1 VARLDRR
8 SFLAWTSGSLVSL
21 ATVPLLRQPLAFQN
35 PNSSSPPQTNSCW
48 LDVCAAFIVEDPAL
62 GIHSEI
68 VLTSDTF
75 VGTRGFEDG
84 ADSTDYEIYLYDA
97 AGTPVGPDS
106 VAKRLTVPAMQT
118 TVIKTADLVGTGKTF
133 WGGLKVRLRPHGRE
147 PMHASDLFSSAFV
160 RWQTANSFDNVHANP
175 DPLEWQKA
183 ESFFYSMPFP
193 PLAEY
198 EGLFSLFNPYVKQSK
213 GIITLYDQ
221 LGSCVDQVPYD
232 LKPHSS
238 LLLDLRQGAVV
249 NEVGPAFR
257 SGLQP
262 KRRTTTTAKDKGGTI
277 AITNDQGSVK
287 NFGYLMIRREGR
299 EMFSVEH
306 PIHQPPYHPVPTKP
320 PFDTEGK
327 FLAKNV
333 LYTPLVFHGK
343 RVGGLVLNSR
353 FHLSSGAPMEDSL
366 WLDPF
371 ITDRGGN
378 VAWQVS
384 PGTKLPANISA
395 RQVDHG
401 VLRLGGY
408 QSCILDSS
416 SLGLPEDFAGGLSLA
431 VAPNTNH
438 TLMKVELTVSPW
450 DARGFTHFRPGLR
463 SARAYQQAKA
473 RGGLSTD
480 YIVTNARVERTGH
493 KILRDEL
500 VGVLNIDDKNLT
512 GDPTLEIF
520 CSEGLLERIEIGKV
534 APFGCRHFLLSE
546 ILSEKS
552 EGKDLSLRLTD
563 GNATL
568 LMSVLHLDYVRQDV
582 ALDHGSDRFSTF
594 SEFGCGTVS

>member
-1 VARLDRR
+1 MARLDRR

-21 ATVPLLRQPLAFQN
+21 ATVPFFRNPLNFQN
-35 PNSSSPPQTNSCW
+35 QTSNTSTKTNSCW
-48 LDVCAAFIVEDPAL
+48 LDVCGALIVEDPAL

-84 ADSTDYEIYLYDA
+84 ADATEYEIHLYDA
-97 AGTPVGPDS
+97 AGTPVGSDG
-106 VAKRLTVPAMQT
+106 VAKRLVVPAMQT
-118 TVIKTADLVGTGKTF
+118 TVIKTADLVGAGNAF
-133 WGGLKVRLRPHGRE
+133 WGGLKVRLRPRGRE

-160 RWQTANSFDNVHANP
+160 RWLTTSSFDNVHANP

-198 EGLFSLFNPYVKQSK
+198 EGIFSLFNPYATESK

-221 LGSCVDQVPYD
+221 LGSCVDQIPYD

-249 NEVGPAFR
+249 HEVGPAFR

-262 KRRTTTTAKDKGGTI
+262 RHKAATTSKDKGGTI
-277 AITNDQGSVK
+277 AITNEQGSVK
-287 NFGYLMIRREGR
+287 NFGYLMIRGEGR

-320 PFDTEGK
+320 PFDAEGK
-327 FLAKNV
+327 FVAKNV
-333 LYTPLVFHGK
+333 LYTPLVFHAK
-343 RVGGLVLNSR
+343 RVGGVVLNSR
-353 FHLSSGAPMEDSL
+353 FHFSSGAPMEDSL

-378 VAWQVS
+378 VVWQAT
-384 PGTKLPANISA
+384 PGTKFPSNISA
-395 RQVDHG
+395 RQIDHG

-416 SLGLPEDFAGGLSLA
+416 RLGLPEDFAGGLSLA

-463 SARAYQQAKA
+463 SARAYQQAKS

-480 YIVTNARVERTGH
+480 YIATNARVDRTGH
-493 KILRDEL
+493 KMLRDEL
-500 VGVLNIDDKNLT
+500 VGVLNIDDKNIA
-512 GDPTLEIF
+512 GEPVLEIF
-520 CSEGLLERIEIGKV
+520 SSEGLLERIDIGKV

-546 ILSEKS
+546 VLSAKA

-563 GNATL
+563 ANTTL
-568 LMSVLHLDYVRQDV
+568 LMSVLHLDYGRQDV

-594 SEFGCGTVS
+594 SEFGCGTVA

>member
-1 VARLDRR
+1 
-8 SFLAWTSGSLVSL
+8 
-21 ATVPLLRQPLAFQN
+21 
-35 PNSSSPPQTNSCW
+35 
-48 LDVCAAFIVEDPAL
+48 VCAAFVVEDPAL

-84 ADSTDYEIYLYDA
+84 ADSTEYEIYLYDS

-106 VAKRLTVPAMQT
+106 VAKRMVVPAMQT
-118 TVIKTADLVGTGKTF
+118 TVIKTVDLIGPGKAF

-147 PMHASDLFSSAFV
+147 AMHASDLFSSAFV
-160 RWQTANSFDNVHANP
+160 RWQTDNSFDNVHANP

-193 PLAEY
+193 PLEEY
-198 EGLFSLFNPYVKQSK
+198 EGVFSLFNPYAKQSK
-213 GIITLYDQ
+213 GFITLYDQ
-221 LGSCVDQVPYD
+221 LGSCVDQIPYD

-238 LLLDLRQGAVV
+238 LLLDIRQGSVV

-257 SGLQP
+257 TGLQP
-262 KRRTTTTAKDKGGTI
+262 RRKAGVTAKDKGGTI

-287 NFGYLMIRREGR
+287 NFGYLMIRGEGR

-306 PIHQPPYHPVPTKP
+306 PIHQPPYHPVPTKA
-320 PFDTEGK
+320 PFDAEGK
-327 FLAKNV
+327 FKAKNV
-333 LYTPLVFHGK
+333 LYTPLVFHSK

-371 ITDRGGN
+371 ITDRDGN
-378 VAWQVS
+378 VVWQVT
-384 PGTKLPANISA
+384 PETKFPANISA
-395 RQVDHG
+395 RQIDHG

-416 SLGLPEDFAGGLSLA
+416 SLGLPTDFAGGLSLA

-438 TLMKVELTVSPW
+438 TLMKVELSVSPW
-450 DARGFTHFRPGLR
+450 NAHGFTHFRPGLR
-463 SARAYQQAKA
+463 SARAYQQAKS

-480 YIVTNARVERTGH
+480 YIATNARVERTGH

-500 VGVLNIDDKNLT
+500 VGVLNIDDKNIS
-512 GDPTLEIF
+512 GQPVLEIF
-520 CSEGLLERIEIGKV
+520 SSEGLLERINVGKV
-534 APFGCRHFLLSE
+534 SAFGGRHFLLSDV
-546 ILSEKS
+546 LSGRS
-552 EGKDLSLRLTD
+552 ESKDLSLRLID
-563 GNATL
+563 ENATL
-568 LMSVLHLDYVRQDV
+568 LMSVLHLDYVRRDI

-594 SEFGCGTVS
+594 NEFGCGTVV